1 MTEKMKLKSI
11 AQFAIHY
18 LQYLDANHQATQ
30 TFPEFA
36 TPETL
41 LALYRAMSF
50 TRALDH
56 RAVNLQ
62 RTGKMGTY
70 PSSLGQEAVSVGVGH
85 AMNPDDVFCPY
96 YRDQGTLMQRGVK
109 ASEILIYWGGDERGS
124 HFANDK
130 EDFPLCVPIAT
141 QCLHAAGV
149 AFAVKYRKQKRAVLT
164 MIGEGGTSKGDFYE
178 AMNLAGD
185 WNLPLVF
192 VVNNNQWAIS
202 VPRNKQTAAQTIAQK
217 AIAAGFE
224 GIQVDGNDVI
234 AVRHATSEALKKARE
249 GNGPT
254 LIEAITYRLCD
265 HTTADDMTRYSNE
278 EDRKAA
284 WLLEPIARLGYYL
297 EAQNLWSK
305 EKEAELQKELK
316 SELEKEVETYL
327 NIAPQ
332 KMTDLIDYLYAE
344 VPEALLD
351 QRDSLENKAAGTPG
365 EKA

>member
-18 LQYLDANHQATQ
+18 LQYLDAEHQATQ
-30 TFPEFA
+30 SFPEFA
-36 TPETL
+36 TPDVL
-41 LALYRAMSF
+41 LELYRAMSL

-70 PSSLGQEAVSVGVGH
+70 PSSLGQEAVSTGIGH
-85 AMNPDDVFCPY
+85 AMKKDDIFCTY
-96 YRDQGTLMQRGVK
+96 YRDQGTLIMRGVK
-109 ASEILIYWGGDERGS
+109 PSQILQYWGGDERGS
-124 HFANDK
+124 LFTENK
-130 EDFPLCVPIAT
+130 EDLPVCIPIAT
-141 QCLHAAGV
+141 QCLHAAGI
-149 AFAVKYRKQKRAVLT
+149 AYAVKYRKEKRAVLT
-164 MIGEGGTSKGDFYE
+164 TIGDGGTSKGDFYE

-202 VPRNKQTAAQTIAQK
+202 VPRSKQTSAQTIAQK
-217 AIAAGFE
+217 ALSAGFD
-224 GIQVDGNDVI
+224 GVQVDGNDVI
-234 AVRHATSEALKKARE
+234 AVRHAVDQALQKARE

-265 HTTADDMTRYSNE
+265 HTTADDMTRYCDENE
-278 EDRKAA
+278 RKEA
-284 WLLEPIARLGYYL
+284 WNYEPIARLGYYL

-305 EKEAELQKELK
+305 EKEAEMQKEIRA
-316 SELEKEVETYL
+316 EIEKEAEAFL

-344 VPEALLD
+344 IPEPLLD
-351 QRDSLENKAAGTPG
+351 QRDALG

>member
-1 MTEKMKLKSI
+1 MTEKMKLKSV

-18 LQYLDANHQATQ
+18 LQYLDAHHQPTQ
-30 TFPEFA
+30 AFPEFA
-36 TPETL
+36 DPETL
-41 LALYRAMSF
+41 LTLYKTMSF
-50 TRALDH
+50 VRALDH

-70 PSSLGQEAVSVGVGH
+70 PSSLGQEAVSVAIGH
-85 AMNPDDVFCPY
+85 ALDKDDIFCPY
-96 YRDQGTLMQRGVK
+96 YRDQGTLIQRGVK
-109 ASEILIYWGGDERGS
+109 ASEILLYWGGDERGS
-124 HFANDK
+124 HFSNNK
-130 EDFPLCVPIAT
+130 HDFPLCVPIAT
-141 QCLHAAGV
+141 QCLHAAGA
-149 AFAVKYRKQKRAVLT
+149 AFAVKYREEKRAVLT

-202 VPRNKQTAAQTIAQK
+202 VPRQKQTAAQTIAQK

-224 GIQVDGNDVI
+224 GVQVDGNDVI
-234 AVRHATSEALKKARE
+234 AVRQAVSEALKKARE
-249 GNGPT
+249 GQGPT

-284 WLLEPIARLGYYL
+284 WQLEPIARLGYYL

-305 EKEAELQKELK
+305 EKEAELQKELRQT
-316 SELEKEVETYL
+316 LEKEVADYL
-327 NIAPQ
+327 NIKPANA
-332 KMTDLIDYLYAE
+332 TDIIDYLYAE

-351 QRDSLENKAAGTPG
+351 QRDAIL
-365 EKA
+365 EKAKDLGT

>member
-1 MTEKMKLKSI
+1 MSEKMKLKLV

-18 LQYLDANHQATQ
+18 LQYLDASHQPTQ
-30 TFPEFA
+30 SFPAFA

-41 LALYRAMSF
+41 IELYKAMAF

-70 PSSLGQEAVSVGVGH
+70 PSSLGQEAVGVGVGH
-85 AMNPDDVFCPY
+85 AMKKDDIFCPY
-96 YRDQGTLMQRGVK
+96 YRDQGTFLQRGIK
-109 ASEILIYWGGDERGS
+109 ASEILRYWGGDERGS
-124 HFANDK
+124 NFSESR
-130 EDFPLCVPIAT
+130 EDLPNCVPIAT

-149 AFAVKYRKQKRAVLT
+149 AFALKYRHEKRAVVT

-178 AMNLAGD
+178 AMNLSGE
-185 WNLPLVF
+185 WNLPIVF

-202 VPRNKQTAAQTIAQK
+202 VPRAKQTAAQTIAQK
-217 AIAAGFE
+217 AIAAGFD
-224 GIQVDGNDVI
+224 GVQVDGNDVI
-234 AVRHATSEALKKARE
+234 AVRQAVTEALEKARD
-249 GNGPT
+249 GRGPT

-265 HTTADDMTRYSNE
+265 HTTADDMTRYSKE

-284 WLLEPIARLGYYL
+284 WLLEPVARLGYYL
-297 EAQNLWSK
+297 EAQQLWSK
-305 EKEAELQKELK
+305 EKEAELQKELRAH
-316 SELEKEVETYL
+316 LEKEVDDYL
-327 NIAPQ
+327 NMPPQ

-351 QRDSLENKAAGTPG
+351 QRDALG
-365 EKA
+365 EKK